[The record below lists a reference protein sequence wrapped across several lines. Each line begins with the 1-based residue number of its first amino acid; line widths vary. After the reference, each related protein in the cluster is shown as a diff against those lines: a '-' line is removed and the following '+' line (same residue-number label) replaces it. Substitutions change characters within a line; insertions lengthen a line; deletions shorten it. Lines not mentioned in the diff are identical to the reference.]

1 MSAMLQQTEL
11 IFEFAS
17 DRVNN
22 GLQQDEH
29 LTYPAVIVEQI
40 PHSHLLSYSGLA
52 CEQTDTDD
60 HLLTTVEGSASGDEE
75 TMETLVAAETLLN
88 IDSSDSL
95 SLDQQHYT
103 QLYVPSLGD
112 SSPMLTESIVGA
124 LGQSQWVTLQ
134 RETVAEKPKKKRVKK
149 SKRPESPTPDIT
161 FKRGKYSKG
170 NTLYLWQFLIELLQ
184 DRQACPR
191 YIKWT
196 NRHAGIFKL
205 VNSKAVA
212 RLWGKHK
219 NKPDMNYE
227 TMGRALRYYYQRGI
241 LNKVE
246 GQRLVYQF
254 ASLPKDMIFISDDED
269 QEDQDNLEEGDNDS
283 DDDVVPDDPEDSPP
297 SSDQSLEDLVSY
309 KPYPIPPP
317 SSRPG
322 YQWPKQISGS
332 PAAQRGRHSP
342 KPNSRSPVSSQD
354 QRRTVLRPP
363 GGSLIQQQHLPIVSA
378 EMLRTLQNV
387 QSLQPGQHGSVFRTA
402 QLLGSLCEKQA
413 ASAGQT
419 NSHIVTVQS
428 QPFTCPANQN
438 ELDYGLEYH

>member
-11 IFEFAS
+11 IFEYAS

-22 GLQQDEH
+22 GLQLDEH
-29 LTYPAVIVEQI
+29 LASPAVIVEQV

-52 CEQTDTDD
+52 CEQTHTDD
-60 HLLTTVEGSASGDEE
+60 HLLTTA
-75 TMETLVAAETLLN
+75 
-88 IDSSDSL
+88 
-95 SLDQQHYT
+95 

-112 SSPMLTESIVGA
+112 VITSPVTHQLMVSVEDIVGA
-124 LGQSQWVTLQ
+124 LGQPQWVTLQ
-134 RETVAEKPKKKRVKK
+134 RETVAEQPKKRGKK

-254 ASLPKDMIFISDDED
+254 ASLPKDMVFISGDED
-269 QEDQDNLEEGDNDS
+269 QEDQGNHEDDGD
-283 DDDVVPDDPEDSPP
+283 VPDDPEESPP
-297 SSDQSLEDLVSY
+297 SSDQSLDDLASY
-309 KPYPIPPP
+309 EHSFPPLPP

-322 YQWPKQISGS
+322 SQRSRQSSCS
-332 PAAQRGRHSP
+332 PATAQWHQPGPESE
-342 KPNSRSPVSSQD
+342 SRSPA
-354 QRRTVLRPP
+354 QRRTVLRPL

-387 QSLQPGQHGSVFRTA
+387 QSLQTGQHGSVFRTA
-402 QLLGSLCEKQA
+402 QLLGSMCERQA
-413 ASAGQT
+413 ATAEQTTIDQSDSDSA
-419 NSHIVTVQS
+419 VTARDLPCQ
-428 QPFTCPANQN
+428 AG
-438 ELDYGLEYH
+438 EAGG

>member
-11 IFEFAS
+11 IFEYAS

-22 GLQQDEH
+22 GLQLDEH
-29 LTYPAVIVEQI
+29 LASPAVIVEQV

-52 CEQTDTDD
+52 CEQTHTDD
-60 HLLTTVEGSASGDEE
+60 CLLTTA
-75 TMETLVAAETLLN
+75 
-88 IDSSDSL
+88 
-95 SLDQQHYT
+95 

-112 SSPMLTESIVGA
+112 VITSPVTHQLMVSVEDIVGA
-124 LGQSQWVTLQ
+124 LSQPQWVTLQ
-134 RETVAEKPKKKRVKK
+134 RETVAEQPKKKRGKK

-254 ASLPKDMIFISDDED
+254 ASLPKDMVFISGDED
-269 QEDQDNLEEGDNDS
+269 QEDQGNHEDDEDVPEE
-283 DDDVVPDDPEDSPP
+283 SPP
-297 SSDQSLEDLVSY
+297 SSDQSLDDLASY
-309 KPYPIPPP
+309 EHSFPPPPP

-322 YQWPKQISGS
+322 YQRSRQTSSS
-332 PAAQRGRHSP
+332 PATAQWHQPGPQSE
-342 KPNSRSPVSSQD
+342 SRSPA
-354 QRRTVLRPP
+354 QRRTVLRPL
-363 GGSLIQQQHLPIVSA
+363 GCSLIQQQHLPIVSA

-402 QLLGSLCEKQA
+402 QLLGSMCERQA
-413 ASAGQT
+413 ATAEQT
-419 NSHIVTVQS
+419 TSQIVTLQL
-428 QPFTCPANQN
+428 QPVTCPVKQGKL
-438 ELDYGLEYH
+438 EVETEEDLDSGLTRE

>member
-22 GLQQDEH
+22 GLQLDEH
-29 LTYPAVIVEQI
+29 LASPAVIVEQI

-52 CEQTDTDD
+52 CEQTHTDN
-60 HLLTTVEGSASGDEE
+60 HLLTTVEGSESGDEE

-88 IDSSDSL
+88 MDSPDSL

-103 QLYVPSLGD
+103 QLGD
-112 SSPMLTESIVGA
+112 VITLPVTHQLTVSVEGIVGA
-124 LGQSQWVTLQ
+124 LGQPQWVTLQ
-134 RETVAEKPKKKRVKK
+134 RETVAEQPKKRVKK
-149 SKRPESPTPDIT
+149 SKRPESPTPDII

-170 NTLYLWQFLIELLQ
+170 NTMYLWQFLIELLQ

-254 ASLPKDMIFISDDED
+254 ASLPKDIVFISDDED
-269 QEDQDNLEEGDNDS
+269 QEDQANHEDNDEEG
-283 DDDVVPDDPEDSPP
+283 VPDDPEESPP
-297 SSDQSLEDLVSY
+297 SSDQSLDDLGSY
-309 KPYPIPPP
+309 EHSFPPPPP

-322 YQWPKQISGS
+322 YQRSRQTSSS
-332 PAAQRGRHSP
+332 PATAQRRQPSP
-342 KPNSRSPVSSQD
+342 KSNSRSPAPSPAQCK
-354 QRRTVLRPP
+354 TVIRPP

-387 QSLQPGQHGSVFRTA
+387 QSLQPGHHGSVFRTA
-402 QLLGSLCEKQA
+402 QLLGSLCERQA
-413 ASAGQT
+413 ASGGQT
-419 NSHIVTVQS
+419 TS
-428 QPFTCPANQN
+428 Q
-438 ELDYGLEYH
+438 

>member
-1 MSAMLQQTEL
+1 MSSMLQQTEL

-17 DRVNN
+17 DHVNN
-22 GLQQDEH
+22 GLQLDEH
-29 LTYPAVIVEQI
+29 LAYPAVIVEQV
-40 PHSHLLSYSGLA
+40 PHSHLLSYTGLA
-52 CEQTDTDD
+52 CEQTHTEDQ
-60 HLLTTVEGSASGDEE
+60 LLTTVEDSESGDEE

-88 IDSSDSL
+88 MDSPDSL

-103 QLYVPSLGD
+103 QLYVPTLGD
-112 SSPMLTESIVGA
+112 VITSPVTHQLTVSAEGLVGA
-124 LGQSQWVTLQ
+124 LGQPQWVTLQ
-134 RETVAEKPKKKRVKK
+134 RETVAEQPKKKR
-149 SKRPESPTPDIT
+149 
-161 FKRGKYSKG
+161 G
-170 NTLYLWQFLIELLQ
+170 NTMFLWQFLIELLQ

-254 ASLPKDMIFISDDED
+254 ASLPKDMVFISDDED
-269 QEDQDNLEEGDNDS
+269 QEDQDNHEEEE
-283 DDDVVPDDPEDSPP
+283 DDDGVPDDPEDSLPY
-297 SSDQSLEDLVSY
+297 SDQSLDDLGSY
-309 KPYPIPPP
+309 EHSFLPPP
-317 SSRPG
+317 QATRGYHRPRQTSTG
-322 YQWPKQISGS
+322 PA
-332 PAAQRGRHSP
+332 AAQRRRPSP
-342 KPNSRSPVSSQD
+342 KPKTRPIAPSLAH
-354 QRRTVLRPP
+354 RRTVLRPP

-402 QLLGSLCEKQA
+402 QLLGSLCERQA
-413 ASAGQT
+413 ASTEQT
-419 NSHIVTVQS
+419 TSQIVTLQL
-428 QPFTCPANQN
+428 QPLTCPVKQE
-438 ELDYGLEYH
+438 ELEVRTEEDPDSGLIVE